1 MLQIQIEEAQML
13 LSAQVEKINDTEQ
26 IPLLD
31 ALGREL
37 AVDMVADM
45 DQPPFSRSPLDGY
58 AVRGEDVMNAS
69 KEHPVTLK
77 VVGKIYAGYVYDGIV
92 HEGEAVRLMTGAP
105 IPDGADTVIRQE
117 DTAEGVQEVTVY
129 APSKPFKNYC
139 VKGEDYTAGTVLV
152 RKGSVL
158 NAGMITVIASLG
170 RKEVEVIRRPRVSV
184 ISTGDEI
191 IVPGEAWKP
200 GKIYDSNRAYI
211 CARLAEFDNP
221 PISSKHVSDEA
232 CCVAEQIREAAKNS
246 DFIITTGGVSV
257 GEKDI
262 LHEVVNILGAAR
274 LFWKVKMKP
283 GSPTLAFMYDD
294 TLVLCLSGNPFGAIA
309 NFELLGRRVMAKLT
323 GQKKW
328 LMETEYAV
336 LQNDYRKPAG
346 SRRFLRGYLENGK
359 VTLNGKNQASGA
371 ISAMTDCNCLVE
383 ISPDMSGVQC
393 GDSVLVY
400 RL

>member
-1 MLQIQIEEAQML
+1 MLQIEEAQRIL
-13 LSAQVEKINDTEQ
+13 AAQVEIIKETEL
-26 IPLLD
+26 IPISD

-37 AVDMVADM
+37 AADVVADI

-69 KEHPVTLK
+69 REHPVILK

-105 IPDGADTVIRQE
+105 IPEGADTVIRQE
-117 DTAEGVQEVTVY
+117 DTLKEDQEIAVY
-129 APSKPFKNYC
+129 APSKPFQNYC
-139 VKGEDYTAGTVLV
+139 VKGEDYTVGTILV

-158 NAGMITVIASLG
+158 TAGMITVIASLG
-170 RKEVEVIRRPRVSV
+170 RAEVEVIRRPKVSV
-184 ISTGDEI
+184 ISTGDEV

-211 CARLAEFDNP
+211 CARLSEFNNS
-221 PISSKHVSDEA
+221 PILSEHVADEA
-232 CCVAEQIREAAKNS
+232 CYVAEQIRIAAPQS

-262 LHEVVNILGAAR
+262 LHEVIDILGATR
-274 LFWKVKMKP
+274 LFWKVKIKP
-283 GSPTLAFMYDD
+283 GSPTLAFVYEG

-309 NFELLGRRVMAKLT
+309 NFELLGRSVLAKLT
-323 GQKKW
+323 GQKRWQLKP
-328 LMETEYAV
+328 EYAV
-336 LQNDYRKPAG
+336 LQNDFCKPAG
-346 SRRFLRGYLENGK
+346 TRRFLRGCLENGQ
-359 VTLNGKNQASGA
+359 VTVNGKNQASGA
-371 ISAMTDCNCLVE
+371 ISAMADCNCLIE
-383 ISPDMSGVQC
+383 ITPDMAGAQR
-393 GDSVLVY
+393 GDCVLVY